1 MCAKSS
7 PDLAAVA
14 AAIAGARSILLTSHI
29 RPDGDALGSCLALHL
44 AALRAGKQSRMLVL
58 DSIPGRYRFLFDGME
73 LPICPAP
80 MNAAFAA
87 AADGA
92 DLIVLVDTSAYTQ
105 LAPIADVLK
114 ARRDKIAVIDHHATA
129 DDAGLVAWRD
139 PTAAAAAVMVRE
151 MLEELSWPMTA
162 ESALPLA
169 TALTTDT
176 GWMHYSNADARAIHC
191 LGKLVE
197 AGVKL
202 NELYTTLYQTDSA
215 ARVKL
220 LARALDSMEL
230 HAHGRLAVVCLRQ
243 EDFAAT
249 GAAEDESED
258 FASEPLRIAS
268 VEVAC
273 TLIWQDD
280 GVIRVS
286 LRSRRTVDVAAIAR
300 QCNGGGHV
308 RAAGCRSNQ
317 DIDTVK
323 RQMIERCTKALA
335 ETGTA

>member
-1 MCAKSS
+1 VCAKSS
-7 PDLAAVA
+7 PDRAALAQ
-14 AAIAGARSILLTSHI
+14 AIGRSRSILLTSHI

-44 AALRAGKQSRMLVL
+44 AAQRAGKQSRLLVL
-58 DSIPGRYRFLFDGME
+58 DGIPSRYRFLFAGMAE
-73 LPICPAP
+73 PICPQP
-80 MNAAFAA
+80 MDAAFAA
-87 AADGA
+87 AADQA
-92 DLIVLVDTSAYTQ
+92 DLIVLVDTSSYTQ

-129 DDAGLVAWRD
+129 DDAGRVAWRD
-139 PTAAAAAVMVRE
+139 QTAAASAVMVE
-151 MLEELSWPMTA
+151 ELLVELSWPLTVQT
-162 ESALPLA
+162 ALPLA

-176 GWMHYSNADARAIHC
+176 GWLHYSNADARAIAC

-202 NELYTTLYQTDSA
+202 NELYATLYQTDSA
-215 ARVKL
+215 ERVKL

-230 HAHGRLAVVCLRQ
+230 HAGGRLAVVCLRK

-300 QCNGGGHV
+300 ACNGGGHV
-308 RAAGCRSNQ
+308 RAAGCRFSE
-317 DIDTVK
+317 DIDSVK
-323 RQMIERCTKALA
+323 RQMIDRCTKALA
-335 ETGTA
+335 EAGMA